1 MVHRADPLRPSLP
14 PGGIATTP
22 RRVPPPPCSS
32 SRQTPDRRDLTPY
45 RARVTI
51 REIPQRPQ
59 RPPRRPG
66 IWIGGYRVRAL
77 DVIAAVCFA
86 ALLVVIFWP
95 HGLRR

>member
-1 MVHRADPLRPSLP
+1 MLLQPPDPGP
-14 PGGIATTP
+14 
-22 RRVPPPPCSS
+22 
-32 SRQTPDRRDLTPY
+32 RDLTPH

-51 REIPQRPQ
+51 REIPM

-86 ALLVVIFWP
+86 AMLVVIFWP
-95 HGLRR
+95 HGLRH